1 MAEYTNNDVAMSWD
15 DIIENDDE
23 FIVLPEGDYDFTVV
37 DYERKRFEGSTKMS
51 ACPKAE
57 VSIKIYDINNPSTAS
72 TIIKEN
78 LLLNRKMEWKL
89 CQFFTAIGL
98 RKHGEALK
106 MNWNNVKGKTGRC
119 KVIINKYINSQGE
132 EKENNRIDKF
142 YNPDETPTSTPVQKK
157 FVPGQ
162 F

>member
-15 DIIENDDE
+15 DIIENDNE
-23 FIVLPEGDYDFTVV
+23 FTVLPEGDYDFTVT
-37 DYERKRFEGSTKMS
+37 DLERKRFEGSAKMS

-57 VSIKIYDINNPSTAS
+57 VSIKIYDRNNQSVGS

-98 RKHGEALK
+98 RKHGEPLK
-106 MNWNNVKGKTGRC
+106 MNWNNVKGRTGRC
-119 KVIINKYINSQGE
+119 KVIINKYTNDKGE
-132 EKENNRIDKF
+132 DRENNRIDKF
-142 YNPDETPTSTPVQKK
+142 YEPTETPTTQPTQRTFIPGK
-157 FVPGQ
+157 F
-162 F
+162 

>member
-15 DIIENDDE
+15 DIIENDNE
-23 FIVLPEGDYDFTVV
+23 FTVLPEGDYDFTIV
-37 DYERKRFEGSTKMS
+37 DLERKRFEGSEKMS

-57 VSIKIYDINNPSTAS
+57 VSIKIYDRNNQSVGST
-72 TIIKEN
+72 TVKEN
-78 LLLNRKMEWKL
+78 LMLNRKMEWKL

-98 RKHGEALK
+98 RKHGEPLK
-106 MNWNNVKGKTGRC
+106 MNWNNVKGRTGRC
-119 KVIINKYINSQGE
+119 KVIINKYTNDKGE

-142 YNPDETPTSTPVQKK
+142 YEPVEAPTTAPAQRT
-157 FVPGQ
+157 FVPGK